1 MPLPSSLQIP
11 LPELRQRLSE
21 VPAEGPVYVSCMV
34 GLRGHIASRIL
45 QQHGI
50 DAINI
55 GGGAK
60 LYSQSKL
67 S

>member
-1 MPLPSSLQIP
+1 
-11 LPELRQRLSE
+11 
-21 VPAEGPVYVSCMV
+21 MV

-45 QQHGI
+45 QQNGI
-50 DAINI
+50 DAINV

-60 LYSQSKL
+60 LYTQSKL